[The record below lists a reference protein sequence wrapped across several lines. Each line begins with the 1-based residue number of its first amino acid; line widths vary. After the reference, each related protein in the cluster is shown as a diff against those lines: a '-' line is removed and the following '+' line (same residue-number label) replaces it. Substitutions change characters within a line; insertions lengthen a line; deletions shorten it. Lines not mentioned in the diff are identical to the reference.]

1 MIPLNIFKN
10 NEMYYSYY
18 RILWHKSDNK
28 SIFVQLN
35 ILTHLLRI
43 LQLTDKINNKN
54 SIAQSAAA
62 VGIAVMLSRVLGL
75 IREQIFAGLF
85 GAGMTYDSF
94 VVAFRIPNL
103 LRDLFGEGAL
113 SAAFVTV
120 FTAYDTTRT
129 KEETYRLASNVL
141 TFILL
146 LLSTLTLLAIYFAE
160 PIVHLLAPDFA
171 LIVGKVALTEKL
183 TRIMLPFLVFISLSA
198 VVMGMLNTK
207 GKFFIPAL
215 ASSFFNLG
223 SIIGGVS
230 LAFILPRYGQ
240 PAIVGM
246 AIGTLIG
253 GIMQLG
259 IQIPT
264 LLKTG
269 FRYKPVLDLKDPGL
283 HRILKLMIPATI
295 GLSATQINIFVN
307 TNFAS
312 TCGDGAVSWL
322 YYAFRLVQLP
332 IGVFGVAL
340 SIAMLP
346 VLAKQAAEKD
356 IAKMKKTMISSLT
369 LVFVLTLPATA
380 WLMLLAEPIIRL
392 IFERGAFTAF
402 DTMATA
408 QTLTFFSIGLFAY
421 SANKVL
427 VPAFYALDKTK
438 YPVIASFIAVVF
450 NIVIVYFT
458 IDRFQH
464 LSIAFSTSCT
474 MLINFTFLMAVLYKS
489 MGGYS
494 LSTLIKALFKIGIAC
509 SGLIVTVLAIHPFME
524 TILAG
529 NLLQQVTGLVI
540 LFLTSGICYVL
551 LLNVLKL
558 QEMNVLFEKIA
569 AKFQRT
575 RAH

>member
-1 MIPLNIFKN
+1 MTNETKN
-10 NEMYYSYY
+10 TN
-18 RILWHKSDNK
+18 
-28 SIFVQLN
+28 
-35 ILTHLLRI
+35 T
-43 LQLTDKINNKN
+43 
-54 SIAQSAAA
+54 IAKSAAA
-62 VGIAVMLSRVLGL
+62 VGIAIMCSRVLGL
-75 IREQIFAGLF
+75 MREQIFAGLF

-94 VVAFRIPNL
+94 IVAFRIPNL

-120 FTAYDTTRT
+120 FTAYDTTKT
-129 KEETYRLASNVL
+129 TEDTYRLASNVL

-146 LLSTLTLLAIYFAE
+146 LLSAITLVAVYSAGPL
-160 PIVHLLAPDFA
+160 VHLLAPDFVLTA
-171 LIVGKVALTEKL
+171 GKAELTEKL
-183 TRIMLPFLVFISLSA
+183 TRIMLPFLIFISLSA

-207 GKFFIPAL
+207 GKFFVPAI

-230 LAFILPRYGQ
+230 LSYILPKYGQ

-253 GIMQLG
+253 GLMQLG
-259 IQIPT
+259 IQIPA

-269 FRYKPVLDLKDPGL
+269 FRYKPILDLKDPGL

-312 TCGDGAVSWL
+312 SCGDGAVSWL

-346 VLAKQAAEKD
+346 VLAKQAAQKD
-356 IAKMKKTMISSLT
+356 IAKMKKTMVSSLT
-369 LVFVLTLPATA
+369 MVFLLTLPATA
-380 WLMLLAEPIIRL
+380 WLMLLSEPIIRL
-392 IFERGAFTAF
+392 IFERGAFTSF
-402 DTMATA
+402 DTLETA
-408 QTLTFFSIGLFAY
+408 RTLTFFSIGLFAY

-438 YPVIASFIAVVF
+438 YPVIASFIAVGF

-458 IDRFQH
+458 IDQFQH
-464 LSIAFSTSCT
+464 LAIAFSTSCT
-474 MLINFTFLMAVLYKS
+474 MLINFTFLMTVLYKN

-494 LSTLIKALFKIGIAC
+494 LSTLVRAVAKIGVAC
-509 SGLIVTVLAIHPFME
+509 SGLVITVLLLHPLVETVLA
-524 TILAG
+524 G
-529 NLLQQVTGLVI
+529 NVLQQALGLGC
-540 LFLTSGICYVL
+540 LFTTSSIIYGVL
-551 LLNVLKL
+551 LHYLKL
-558 QEMNVLFEKIA
+558 HEMNVLISKIA
-569 AKFQRT
+569 GKFNKNKNT
-575 RAH
+575 

>member
-1 MIPLNIFKN
+1 MF
-10 NEMYYSYY
+10 
-18 RILWHKSDNK
+18 
-28 SIFVQLN
+28 
-35 ILTHLLRI
+35 
-43 LQLTDKINNKN
+43 
-54 SIAQSAAA
+54 
-62 VGIAVMLSRVLGL
+62 SRVLGL

-120 FTAYDTTRT
+120 FTAYDTTKT
-129 KEETYRLASNVL
+129 TEDTYRLASNVL

-146 LLSTLTLLAIYFAE
+146 LLSLITLLAVYFAG
-160 PIVHLLAPDFA
+160 PLVHLLAPDFA
-171 LIVGKVALTEKL
+171 LTAGKVELTEKL
-183 TRIMLPFLVFISLSA
+183 TRIMLPFLIFISLSA

-207 GKFFIPAL
+207 GKFFIPAM

-230 LAFILPRYGQ
+230 LAYVLPKYGQ

-246 AIGTLIG
+246 AVGTLIG
-253 GIMQLG
+253 GLMQLG
-259 IQIPT
+259 IQIPA
-264 LLKTG
+264 LLQTG
-269 FRYKPVLDLKDPGL
+269 FKYKPILDLKDPGL

-346 VLAKQAAEKD
+346 VLAKQAAQKD
-356 IAKMKKTMISSLT
+356 ISKMKKTMISSLT
-369 LVFVLTLPATA
+369 MVFLLTLPATA
-380 WLMLLAEPIIRL
+380 WLMLLSEPIIRI
-392 IFERGAFTAF
+392 IFERGAFTPF
-402 DTMATA
+402 DTLATA
-408 QTLTFFSIGLFAY
+408 NTLTFFSIGLFAY

-438 YPVIASFIAVVF
+438 YPVIASFIAVGF

-458 IDRFQH
+458 IDRYQH

-474 MLINFTFLMAVLYKS
+474 MLINFTFLMTVLYKS

-494 LSTLIKALFKIGIAC
+494 IATLFKAITKIGVAL
-509 SGLIVTVLAIHPFME
+509 SALIVTVLLLNPFV
-524 TILAG
+524 TPTLTDNI
-529 NLLQQVTGLVI
+529 LQQALGLGC
-540 LFLTSGICYVL
+540 LFIASGTVYCIVL
-551 LLNVLKL
+551 HYLKL
-558 QEMNVLFEKIA
+558 SEMNTLFAKIA
-569 AKFQRT
+569 GKFKKKKSSNQDST
-575 RAH
+575 F